1 MIIYRICQTLCR
13 LAGAVFFRLRVHG
26 REFMPETGGALIVS
40 NHVSFLDPP
49 LIGCSY
55 REPIHYLARKTLFKG
70 PFAWLLPR
78 IQVIPVDRGKA
89 DMAGLK
95 RVLAMLKDNQRVL
108 LFPEGT
114 RSPDGS
120 VQAAEAGVGFIIAK
134 CGTPVVPM
142 RIFGA
147 HEAFPRTARFP
158 RPGRVHVVAGPP
170 VDFSSLPAGLSG
182 RELYEAY
189 AAAVMRAIA
198 ALADPRSPADH

>member
-1 MIIYRICQTLCR
+1 MIVYRICHTICR
-13 LAGAVFFRLRVHG
+13 VFGAVFFRLRVHG
-26 REFMPETGGALIVS
+26 REHMPESGGALVVS

-49 LIGCSY
+49 LIGASY
-55 REPIHYLARKTLFKG
+55 HQPIYYLARKTLFKG

-78 IQVIPVDRGKA
+78 IQVIPVERGKA

-114 RSPDGS
+114 RSPDGTL
-120 VQAAEAGVGFIIAK
+120 QEPEAGVGFIIAK

-147 HEAFPRTARFP
+147 HEAFPRNSKLP

-170 VDFSSLPAGLSG
+170 VDFTSIPAGLSG

-189 AAAVMRAIA
+189 AAAVMKGIGD
-198 ALADPRSPADH
+198 LSDPR

>member
-1 MIIYRICQTLCR
+1 MIAYRICHTLCR
-13 LAGAVFFRLRVHG
+13 IFGAVFFRLRVHG
-26 REFMPETGGALIVS
+26 REHMPEAGGALIVS

-49 LIGCSY
+49 LIGCAY
-55 REPIHYLARKTLFKG
+55 RQPIHYLARKSLFSG

-78 IQVIPVDRGKA
+78 IQVIPLERGKA

-95 RVLAMLKDNQRVL
+95 RVLATLKNNERVL

-120 VQAAEAGVGFIIAK
+120 IQAAEAGVGFIIAK

-147 HEAFPRTARFP
+147 HEAFPRDAKFP
-158 RPGRVHVVAGPP
+158 RPGSVHIVAGPP
-170 VDFSSLPAGLSG
+170 VDFSSIATGLSG

-189 AAAVMRAIA
+189 AAEVVKAIA
-198 ALADPRSPADH
+198 ELKDPR